1 MKLAALQWVMREWA
15 KYQHLQ
21 HIKRVSDNLFA
32 LQLDKDCY
40 YVDLTRGRSTI
51 FVAPSFL
58 ATKTYQAPFDL
69 TLAKLCNRAKI
80 EGIEGDGQNRIL
92 RLHLSQKG
100 SYKHEHYT
108 LQFEYTGRNT
118 NAILLRDNI
127 VIDALRHIKQSCR
140 PVKIGTAL
148 APLPQPAQPLR
159 ESPLRDMEFM
169 EFLQDNYAQTMQQQL
184 HSAKSNALAQMDKK
198 IAKVQAL
205 RDALQDSEQL
215 ATKAAE
221 IQSHAKL
228 LLSQLHTLQPPMRQQ
243 LSLMDF
249 SGSAHVVQIPKEAQS
264 YSHAA
269 QILFAQA
276 KKLAQRAQNT
286 HIQAEFLASKLDFL
300 RQQKTLVGTATN
312 LADIAIY
319 TQQQAQ
325 KKQKK
330 KEDYES
336 FFVSGVKISFGK
348 NQQENIALLHDAR
361 ANDIWLHIR
370 DIPSSH
376 MILRSFN
383 KNVAMPILQK
393 AAEILVGFAKTQA
406 GNYEVDWTQRKFVK
420 ITDGACVQYAKHQ
433 TLVVKKEI

>member
-1 MKLAALQWVMREWA
+1 MKLAALQWVICQWA
-15 KYQHLQ
+15 KYQYLQ
-21 HIKRVSDNLFA
+21 HIKRVGDNLFA
-32 LQLDKDCY
+32 LQLDKDSY
-40 YVDLTRGRSTI
+40 YIDLTRGRSTI
-51 FVAPSFL
+51 FVAPTFL

-80 EGIEGDGQNRIL
+80 EKIEGDGQNRIL

-100 SYKHEHYT
+100 SYKHARYT
-108 LQFEYTGRNT
+108 LQFECTGRNT
-118 NAILLRDNI
+118 NAILLRDNL
-127 VIDALRHIKQSCR
+127 VIDALRHIKHSCR
-140 PVKIGTAL
+140 PVKIGAPL
-148 APLPQPAQPLR
+148 APLPQPTQALR
-159 ESPLRDMEFM
+159 ESPLPNMEFM
-169 EFLQDNYAQTMQQQL
+169 EFLQYNYAQITQQQL
-184 HSAKSNALAQMDKK
+184 CNAQNNAMAQMDKK
-198 IAKVQAL
+198 IAKVQDL
-205 RDALQDSEQL
+205 IDTLQDSKEL
-215 ATKAAE
+215 AAKAAE
-221 IQSHAKL
+221 LQAHAKL
-228 LLSQLHTLQPPMRQQ
+228 LLAQLHTLQPPIRHE
-243 LSLMDF
+243 LSLVDF
-249 SGSAHVVQIPKEAQS
+249 SGLAHRLQIPEDAQS

-276 KKLAQRAQNT
+276 KKLTQRAQNT

-300 RQQKTLVGTATN
+300 QRQKALVSTATN

-319 TQQQAQ
+319 TQQHTQ
-325 KKQKK
+325 KRKKK

-336 FFVSGVKISFGK
+336 FFVCGVKISFGK

-383 KNVAMPILQK
+383 KNIALPILQK

-420 ITDGACVQYAKHQ
+420 MTDGACVQYAKYQ
-433 TLVVKKEI
+433 TLVVKKEN